1 MSAVVYPFILKTSTF
16 SIQDCEN
23 TFYMS
28 VEGITPKTIQNY
40 KKIIE
45 QTTLWRIL
53 YNKIKFLAFALCAIN
68 LREDEIIAIFFA

>member
-1 MSAVVYPFILKTSTF
+1 
-16 SIQDCEN
+16 
-23 TFYMS
+23 MS
-28 VEGITPKTIQNY
+28 VKGITPKTIQNY